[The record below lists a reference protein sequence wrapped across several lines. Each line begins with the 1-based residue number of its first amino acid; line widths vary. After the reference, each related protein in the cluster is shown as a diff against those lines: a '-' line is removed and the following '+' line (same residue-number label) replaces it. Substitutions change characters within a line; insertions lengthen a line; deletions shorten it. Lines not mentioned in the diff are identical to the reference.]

1 MNLYE
6 AIFVRKSVRN
16 YCFDTL
22 PPQTLDKIWEH
33 YKEMPALFSGIGV
46 DMAILDNRKGQ
57 ERMLSMF
64 SVKAP
69 YYMAFYSEES
79 ERYLMNV
86 GYIMEQMVLY
96 LCSIGLGTCFIGSN
110 RVKKAELEKNGKR
123 LVGIVAFGKSQAAM
137 IHSCNPYFIALS
149 QKLSAATLF
158 QTAEKL
164 GYGTEILL
172 TDSMSADGGI
182 LPTLQDLKIS
192 AEKANFCFGQGMLT
206 ASPLQVARMTCAIA
220 NGGTLPQP
228 RLIRGITKDGVS
240 LVTKTETDRKS
251 VV

>member
-123 LVGIVAFGKSQAAM
+123 LVRIRDGKVKQRDCRWRIFVCSKR
-137 IHSCNPYFIALS
+137 CR
-149 QKLSAATLF
+149 
-158 QTAEKL
+158 
-164 GYGTEILL
+164 
-172 TDSMSADGGI
+172 DSG
-182 LPTLQDLKIS
+182 
-192 AEKANFCFGQGMLT
+192 
-206 ASPLQVARMTCAIA
+206 
-220 NGGTLPQP
+220 
-228 RLIRGITKDGVS
+228 
-240 LVTKTETDRKS
+240 
-251 VV
+251 

>member
-69 YYMAFYSEES
+69 YYMAFYSEE
-79 ERYLMNV
+79 
-86 GYIMEQMVLY
+86 LY
-96 LCSIGLGTCFIGSN
+96 
-110 RVKKAELEKNGKR
+110 
-123 LVGIVAFGKSQAAM
+123 
-137 IHSCNPYFIALS
+137 
-149 QKLSAATLF
+149 
-158 QTAEKL
+158 
-164 GYGTEILL
+164 YGTDGAVSVQYRTGNLL
-172 TDSMSADGGI
+172 Y
-182 LPTLQDLKIS
+182 
-192 AEKANFCFGQGMLT
+192 
-206 ASPLQVARMTCAIA
+206 
-220 NGGTLPQP
+220 
-228 RLIRGITKDGVS
+228 
-240 LVTKTETDRKS
+240 RK
-251 VV
+251 

>member
-123 LVGIVAFGKSQAAM
+123 LWGSSLLVRVMVRIRDGKVKQRDCRWRIFVCSKR
-137 IHSCNPYFIALS
+137 CR
-149 QKLSAATLF
+149 
-158 QTAEKL
+158 
-164 GYGTEILL
+164 
-172 TDSMSADGGI
+172 DSG
-182 LPTLQDLKIS
+182 
-192 AEKANFCFGQGMLT
+192 
-206 ASPLQVARMTCAIA
+206 
-220 NGGTLPQP
+220 
-228 RLIRGITKDGVS
+228 
-240 LVTKTETDRKS
+240 
-251 VV
+251 

>member
-110 RVKKAELEKNGKR
+110 RVKKAELEK
-123 LVGIVAFGKSQAAM
+123 IFGAR
-137 IHSCNPYFIALS
+137 I
-149 QKLSAATLF
+149 
-158 QTAEKL
+158 
-164 GYGTEILL
+164 EILSFPDIPVSS
-172 TDSMSADGGI
+172 T
-182 LPTLQDLKIS
+182 
-192 AEKANFCFGQGMLT
+192 
-206 ASPLQVARMTCAIA
+206 
-220 NGGTLPQP
+220 
-228 RLIRGITKDGVS
+228 LIRERIKHGENIRY
-240 LVTKTETDRKS
+240 LVPESVRNYMEEKHIYTE
-251 VV
+251 

>member
-123 LVGIVAFGKSQAAM
+123 LVGIVAFGKSHGSHTRRQSEAKRLPLEDLCAERDSEGVEVNTDDLGQPRTT
-137 IHSCNPYFIALS
+137 SCGFVPAS
-149 QKLSAATLF
+149 QVRSYARSDD
-158 QTAEKL
+158 
-164 GYGTEILL
+164 G
-172 TDSMSADGGI
+172 DGGKAAGSARRA
-182 LPTLQDLKIS
+182 KI
-192 AEKANFCFGQGMLT
+192 G
-206 ASPLQVARMTCAIA
+206 
-220 NGGTLPQP
+220 
-228 RLIRGITKDGVS
+228 
-240 LVTKTETDRKS
+240 
-251 VV
+251 

>member
-1 MNLYE
+1 MRLFLLE
-6 AIFVRKSVRN
+6 KSVRN

-22 PPQTLDKIWEH
+22 PPQTWIRFGSIIRRCRH
-33 YKEMPALFSGIGV
+33 CFRGIGV
-46 DMAILDNRKGQ
+46 DMAVLTTERQ

-123 LVGIVAFGKSQAAM
+123 LVGIVAFW
-137 IHSCNPYFIALS
+137 
-149 QKLSAATLF
+149 
-158 QTAEKL
+158 
-164 GYGTEILL
+164 
-172 TDSMSADGGI
+172 
-182 LPTLQDLKIS
+182 
-192 AEKANFCFGQGMLT
+192 
-206 ASPLQVARMTCAIA
+206 
-220 NGGTLPQP
+220 
-228 RLIRGITKDGVS
+228 
-240 LVTKTETDRKS
+240 
-251 VV
+251 

>member
-1 MNLYE
+1 
-6 AIFVRKSVRN
+6 
-16 YCFDTL
+16 
-22 PPQTLDKIWEH
+22 
-33 YKEMPALFSGIGV
+33 
-46 DMAILDNRKGQ
+46 
-57 ERMLSMF
+57 
-64 SVKAP
+64 
-69 YYMAFYSEES
+69 
-79 ERYLMNV
+79 
-86 GYIMEQMVLY
+86 
-96 LCSIGLGTCFIGSN
+96 
-110 RVKKAELEKNGKR
+110 
-123 LVGIVAFGKSQAAM
+123 M

-164 GYGTEILL
+164 GYGTEIPL

-240 LVTKTETDRKS
+240 LVTETETTATPALSPNTATALQELMIAAAYGSDTFRMGLPLEQKPPRHKQGDMMKTGWNTATAGLQAFS
-251 VV
+251 LHPNHAMW

>member
-6 AIFVRKSVRN
+6 AIFVRKSVRS

-123 LVGIVAFGKSQAAM
+123 LVGIVAFGKSHGSHTRRQSEAKRLPLEDLCVFKEVPRQWMTQMLEAAR
-137 IHSCNPYFIALS
+137 LS
-149 QKLSAATLF
+149 PS
-158 QTAEKL
+158 
-164 GYGTEILL
+164 
-172 TDSMSADGGI
+172 SMNS
-182 LPTLQDLKIS
+182 
-192 AEKANFCFGQGMLT
+192 
-206 ASPLQVARMTCAIA
+206 
-220 NGGTLPQP
+220 QP
-228 RLIRGITKDGVS
+228 WRFV
-240 LVTKTETDRKS
+240 ETP
-251 VV
+251 

>member
-110 RVKKAELEKNGKR
+110 RVKKAELDDSPLSG
-123 LVGIVAFGKSQAAM
+123 GMSAF
-137 IHSCNPYFIALS
+137 
-149 QKLSAATLF
+149 
-158 QTAEKL
+158 L
-164 GYGTEILL
+164 GEFEGL
-172 TDSMSADGGI
+172 TD
-182 LPTLQDLKIS
+182 KI
-192 AEKANFCFGQGMLT
+192 
-206 ASPLQVARMTCAIA
+206 TCIRE
-220 NGGTLPQP
+220 
-228 RLIRGITKDGVS
+228 RLGPAAK
-240 LVTKTETDRKS
+240 
-251 VV
+251 

>member
-110 RVKKAELEKNGKR
+110 RV
-123 LVGIVAFGKSQAAM
+123 
-137 IHSCNPYFIALS
+137 
-149 QKLSAATLF
+149 
-158 QTAEKL
+158 
-164 GYGTEILL
+164 
-172 TDSMSADGGI
+172 
-182 LPTLQDLKIS
+182 
-192 AEKANFCFGQGMLT
+192 
-206 ASPLQVARMTCAIA
+206 
-220 NGGTLPQP
+220 
-228 RLIRGITKDGVS
+228 
-240 LVTKTETDRKS
+240 
-251 VV
+251 